1 MLYRFC
7 PSASGCRVAATVSG
21 RIFSGVVSH
30 NPSWTGYWTPLPVSG
45 GNTIIIVT
53 LSLSHPE
60 SVYVVGIPLS
70 ESIYL
75 LVLINLSFPLNRFQ

>member
-1 MLYRFC
+1 MKLETLHPPGDVLYKFC
-7 PSASGCRVAATVSG
+7 PSASGCRVAATIAG
-21 RIFSGVVSH
+21 RIESGVVSH

-60 SVYVVGIPLS
+60 SVYVVRIS
-70 ESIYL
+70 RIL
-75 LVLINLSFPLNRFQ
+75 LGQDLE